1 MATIAF
7 YPYKCTGETKIYIRL
22 KIGKLKDIRQ
32 STRLTIKD
40 ARTWRKEKQLPNA
53 STPGNKDLRKK
64 LSGLRLLIEDKID
77 NIEKSDA
84 QSLRDIDGK
93 WLKSIVLT
101 YVNEAPPTK
110 LDLLVNYAQHFTNS
124 LTRRTYKRKGIR
136 YKYNQKTIDKYQNI
150 TRQFTEYQKYLGKAI
165 EISGID
171 EQWANSF
178 LEYLT
183 EVKGLAVNT
192 KGKFITRLKTI
203 LKDAEQNDI
212 KVNPKYKSIMSFEA
226 ENIVTFLTF
235 EEIDKIIE
243 KKMPTDRLQI
253 AKDWFII
260 SCYTSQRISD
270 LFRFRKSNICII
282 EGGKYLVFKQY
293 KTKLSIEVP
302 IHYHVENVLKRY
314 NGTFPP
320 NFSDNEQ
327 SNRSILSKLIKDV
340 CRISGIREKVRGR
353 YNGVIGI
360 YPKWKL
366 ISNHTGRR
374 SFASNFYNLSD
385 WSNAMIMNITGHANE
400 KSFYKYIDKEDN
412 TLSRKGRA
420 MFDQMEIDDAH
431 SKESQLSIVK
441 EAT

>member
-441 EAT
+441 ESR

>member
-1 MATIAF
+1 M
-7 YPYKCTGETKIYIRL
+7 
-22 KIGKLKDIRQ
+22 
-32 STRLTIKD
+32 
-40 ARTWRKEKQLPNA
+40 
-53 STPGNKDLRKK
+53 
-64 LSGLRLLIEDKID
+64 SGLRLLIEDKID

-93 WLKSIVLT
+93 WLKGVVLT

-110 LDLLVNYAQHFTNS
+110 LDLLVNYAQHFTNC
-124 LTRRTYKRKGIR
+124 LDHKTYKRKGVR

-165 EISGID
+165 EISSID

-270 LFRFRKSNICII
+270 LFRFRKSNIRVI